1 MEIRND
7 FQENDDN
14 APKLVESKK
23 KQPAITG
30 PMKVLFLDDNVPHP
44 NFFSA
49 IHLFAKQ
56 FVANNMQNTFNT
68 VLDIHNGKPT
78 ECVGSGGCY
87 ATYFSILQCKEQDV
101 EKVVSAINDADV
113 IVCGKLSENILGFN
127 FGLDTNV
134 GPFAEAIAERV
145 RNGFKNVIRYCSKG
159 DVVNYLTGFEELPPI
174 IEQDQHSY
182 EEIFKLIKSM
192 QPKQPKQPKRKRSK
206 SAEISITAI
215 LALLGLEY
223 GFSESSSPETS
234 RRTGHLLK

>member
-1 MEIRND
+1 MEVRND

-30 PMKVLFLDDNVPHP
+30 PIKVLFLDDDKP
-44 NFFSA
+44 FSKLLPSN
-49 IHLFAKQ
+49 INWFAKF
-56 FVANNMQNTFNT
+56 FVANEMQAPVYTMI
-68 VLDIHNGKPT
+68 DIDGVPAECAGSNG
-78 ECVGSGGCY
+78 SY
-87 ATYFSILQCKEQDV
+87 ATYFSIPLCKNEQNIR
-101 EKVVSAINDADV
+101 EVVSAINDADV

-159 DVVNYLTGFEELPPI
+159 DVVNYLTGFEELHPI
-174 IEQDQHSY
+174 IEQGQYSY

-192 QPKQPKQPKRKRSK
+192 QPKQPKRKFRSK
-206 SAEISITAI
+206 SAEISIAAI
-215 LALLGLEY
+215 LALLGLGY